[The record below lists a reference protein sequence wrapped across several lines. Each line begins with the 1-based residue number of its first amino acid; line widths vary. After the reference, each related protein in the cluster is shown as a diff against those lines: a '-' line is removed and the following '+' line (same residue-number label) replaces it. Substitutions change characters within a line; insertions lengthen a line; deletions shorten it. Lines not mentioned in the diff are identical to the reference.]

1 VTLERPSNDRY
12 HPFSVIPTTL
22 VDVLAIN
29 VTELYNK
36 HDHLHRRLMAAAT
49 DRYKPLLLT
58 DSAVLAAHK
67 YEKQLEKIMATEIDY
82 VNAHKVSTLM
92 PHASTQRPQTTQSR
106 PRTAAA
112 IPPPPR
118 PRTAAAP
125 KPPLHFQPTKPTSTA
140 RRRPQTTSPRRGVV
154 L

>member
-49 DRYKPLLLT
+49 DRYKCGHWTPERLG
-58 DSAVLAAHK
+58 
-67 YEKQLEKIMATEIDY
+67 
-82 VNAHKVSTLM
+82 
-92 PHASTQRPQTTQSR
+92 
-106 PRTAAA
+106 
-112 IPPPPR
+112 
-118 PRTAAAP
+118 
-125 KPPLHFQPTKPTSTA
+125 KPPA
-140 RRRPQTTSPRRGVV
+140 
-154 L
+154 